1 MVYKLNTNNKDH
13 VSIQFWYLEW
23 EKYVQ
28 NKNYSSAMEL
38 FENNVVSF
46 GTWMDIVQ
54 GLEKLCNH
62 QWKNVWPTITN
73 FEFLTDTLFIQ
84 ISSDSLF
91 ANTIL
96 VWNSVG
102 YTEQGNSFERTGR
115 ATVVLKKLNKNSN
128 WKGIHTHFSLNR
140 GVPQKSFGNFN
151 YKNTNI

>member
-1 MVYKLNTNNKDH
+1 MYEFNPSNNTH
-13 VSIQFWYLEW
+13 VSIKLWFELW
-23 EKYVQ
+23 ESYVQ
-28 NKNYSSAMEL
+28 NKDFESAKNL
-38 FENNVVSF
+38 FHDEVVSF
-46 GTWMDIVQ
+46 GTWMDVVQ

-62 QWKNVWPTITN
+62 QWKNIWPTITN

-84 ISSDSLF
+84 ISPDSLF

-102 YTEQGNSFERTGR
+102 YSEQGKSFERTGR
-115 ATVVLKKLNKNSN
+115 ATVILKKLNKNSN

-151 YKNTNI
+151 KKNTNI